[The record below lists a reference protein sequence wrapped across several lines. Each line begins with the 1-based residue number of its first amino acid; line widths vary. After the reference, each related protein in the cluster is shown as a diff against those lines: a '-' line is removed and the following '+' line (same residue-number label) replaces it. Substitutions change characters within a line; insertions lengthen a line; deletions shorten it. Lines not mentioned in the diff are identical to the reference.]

1 MVSNEP
7 SDKAP
12 MLSLRE
18 EAVLVITEW
27 RDDVLAKHT
36 VTPSEAHSA
45 EIYLTNQVLAL
56 LAPTRSHYQQ

>member
-1 MVSNEP
+1 
-7 SDKAP
+7 